1 MGSEGGR
8 NGQGIV
14 EAFLETGMG
23 LSSRQSLDIVYR
35 DDGEGIPG
43 KGSRRSKGPE
53 TAVRGRCSA
62 VTREL
67 LLGPHGRCQVMEVG
81 QEK

>member
-1 MGSEGGR
+1 M
-8 NGQGIV
+8 
-14 EAFLETGMG
+14 EAFLEKGMG
-23 LSSRQSLDIVYR
+23 LRSRQSLDILYR
-35 DDGEGIPG
+35 GDGEGIPG

-53 TAVRGRCSA
+53 TAVRGMCSA

-67 LLGPHGRCQVMEVG
+67 LLGPRARCQVMEMG